1 MGWGVVIDG
10 VVGSALIGGMVVGS
24 IPTSLCAASSRNE
37 TRAVGSSLEVNPLRE
52 GGVHGGDVVRVSDT
66 DRTVVERGCDPSLD
80 EGGEERERERET
92 HRSCSRW

>member
-37 TRAVGSSLEVNPLRE
+37 TRAVGSSLEVKSTTR
-52 GGVHGGDVVRVSDT
+52 GGGA
-66 DRTVVERGCDPSLD
+66 RG
-80 EGGEERERERET
+80 
-92 HRSCSRW
+92 